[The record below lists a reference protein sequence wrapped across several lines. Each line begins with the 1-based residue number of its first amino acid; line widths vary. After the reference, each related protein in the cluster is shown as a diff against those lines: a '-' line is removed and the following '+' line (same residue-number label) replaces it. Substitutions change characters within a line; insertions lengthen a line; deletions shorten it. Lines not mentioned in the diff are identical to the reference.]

1 MRIYEHHDSTG
12 ALPPLPGKKAKTQIR
27 CDRLIA
33 ARRGCF
39 GKQDRLCLSD
49 EKCSGGRQTGLGD
62 SEGRGRRERRRA
74 VQNEN
79 ETAKCWTGWCD
90 LLQID
95 FCKLAPFFSGEMKG
109 NDRGI
114 LITVGFFLFV
124 EMEHAHMH

>member
-1 MRIYEHHDSTG
+1 MVENLWDHDSTG

-33 ARRGCF
+33 ARCGCF

-62 SEGRGRRERRRA
+62 SEGRERRERRRA

-79 ETAKCWTGWCD
+79 ETAKCWTVWCD

-95 FCKLAPFFSGEMKG
+95 FCKLAPFFPEK
-109 NDRGI
+109 
-114 LITVGFFLFV
+114 
-124 EMEHAHMH
+124 

>member
-1 MRIYEHHDSTG
+1 MVGNLQGHDSTG
-12 ALPPLPGKKAKTQIR
+12 ALSPLCRKKAKTQIR

-33 ARRGCF
+33 ARCGCF

-62 SEGRGRRERRRA
+62 SERGEKEGERRERRKN

-79 ETAKCWTGWCD
+79 ETAKCWTVWCD

-95 FCKLAPFFSGEMKG
+95 LSCY
-109 NDRGI
+109 
-114 LITVGFFLFV
+114 FFL
-124 EMEHAHMH
+124 EK